1 MKLLAALALFFL
13 AAPAP
18 EIRYFQF
25 ERPITMPAQ
34 ASGQTCAVLDPSVF
48 AHASTGLADLRVYQG
63 TTGNQGTTETPY
75 VVHSEVAVLPADQ
88 KISPINLGKTGLGK
102 TGGQTVF
109 DAEMPSGT
117 YSDIQ
122 LEVSG
127 HDFLATV
134 AVSGSQAE
142 AGGSRT
148 KLGSFTIFDLTRQRL
163 GRSTVLHLPES
174 DFRYLHFQIAGPIAP
189 ENVTGLSV
197 TRPPKSQP
205 KYATVAETAQ
215 SKLKDR
221 NSVFEFNVP
230 AHTPVDRIDFMP
242 GQNPANFSRD
252 VEISIAVV
260 QKRRPDD
267 GSEPS
272 PPVMGWGNI
281 LRIHSVQDGH
291 RIDEE
296 RLAVSAP
303 QVDFDEPA
311 KWTITVENHDDTPIQ
326 MTSVRLEMLERS
338 LCFDATAGDSYT
350 LFYGDTAL
358 ASPVYDY
365 ASLFVLEQNA
375 ATAQLGSETAN
386 PAYQP
391 RPDERPFTEKHP
403 TLLWVALILVIA
415 LLGAVAFRS
424 FKTGT
429 GKAGP
434 AS

>member
-1 MKLLAALALFFL
+1 MKLLAALALVFL

-48 AHASTGLADLRVYQG
+48 AHASQGLADLRLYQD
-63 TTGNQGTTETPY
+63 TAENQGTTETPY
-75 VVHSEVAVLPADQ
+75 VVHSDAAVLPADQ
-88 KISPINLGKTGLGK
+88 KISPINLGR

-109 DAEMPSGT
+109 DAEMPGET

-134 AVSGSQAE
+134 TVSGSQAE

-174 DFRYLHFQIAGPIAP
+174 DFHYLHFQIAGPIAP

-205 KYATVAETAQ
+205 KYATVAETAE
-215 SKLKDR
+215 STLKDR
-221 NSVFEFNVP
+221 NSVFEFDVP
-230 AHTPVDRIDFMP
+230 AHTPVDRIDFVA

-260 QKRRPDD
+260 QKRPADD
-267 GSEPS
+267 GSEP
-272 PPVMGWGNI
+272 PEPVMGWGNI
-281 LRIHSVQDGH
+281 LRVHSVQDGH

-303 QVDFDEPA
+303 QADFDEPA
-311 KWTITVENHDDTPIQ
+311 KWTITIENHDDAPIQ
-326 MTSVRLEMLERS
+326 MTSVRLEMLQRS
-338 LCFDATAGDSYT
+338 LCFDAAAGDVYT
-350 LFYGDTAL
+350 LFYGDPAL

-365 ASLFVLEQNA
+365 ASLFVLAQNA

-424 FKTGT
+424 FKAGT
-429 GKAGP
+429 GNAGT
-434 AS
+434 ANRS

>member
-1 MKLLAALALFFL
+1 MKSLAALALFFL

-25 ERPITMPAQ
+25 ERPIAMPAQ

-48 AHASTGLADLRVYQG
+48 AHASQGLADLRVYQG
-63 TTGNQGTTETPY
+63 TTETPY
-75 VVHSEVAVLPADQ
+75 VAHSDVAVLPADQ
-88 KISPINLGKTGLGK
+88 KISPLNLGK

-134 AVSGSQAE
+134 MVSGSQAE
-142 AGGSRT
+142 AGGART

-163 GRSTVLHLPES
+163 GRSTVLHLPQS
-174 DFRYLHFQIAGPIAP
+174 DFHYLHFQIAGPIAP

-205 KYATVAETAQ
+205 KDATVAETAQ
-215 SKLKDR
+215 SRLKDR
-221 NSVFEFNVP
+221 NSVFEFEVP
-230 AHTPVDRIDFMP
+230 AHTPVDRIDFVA

-260 QKRRPDD
+260 QKRPADD
-267 GSEPS
+267 GSVP
-272 PPVMGWGNI
+272 PAPVMGWGNI
-281 LRIHSVQDGH
+281 LRVHSVQDGH
-291 RIDEE
+291 RIDGE

-303 QVDFDEPA
+303 QVDFDGPA
-311 KWTITVENHDDTPIQ
+311 KWTITIENHDDAPIQ

-338 LCFDATAGDSYT
+338 LCFDAASGDAYT
-350 LFYGDTAL
+350 LFYGDQAL

-365 ASLFVLEQNA
+365 ASLFVLEQSPII
-375 ATAQLGSETAN
+375 AQLGTETNN

-403 TLLWVALILVIA
+403 TLLWIALVLVIG
-415 LLGAVAFRS
+415 LLGAVGFRS
-424 FKTGT
+424 FKSGMD
-429 GKAGP
+429 KAGP
-434 AS
+434 ASRS

>member
-1 MKLLAALALFFL
+1 MKVLAALALLFL

-18 EIRYFQF
+18 EIRYFHF

-34 ASGQTCAVLDPSVF
+34 ASGQTCAVLDASVF
-48 AHASTGLADLRVYQG
+48 AHASAGLADLRVYQG
-63 TTGNQGTTETPY
+63 TTESQDATETPY
-75 VVHSEVAVLPADQ
+75 VVHSDVAEIPANQ
-88 KISPINLGKTGLGK
+88 KISPLNLGK

-109 DAEMPSGT
+109 DAEMPGGT

-122 LEVSG
+122 LDVSG

-134 AVSGSQAE
+134 TVSGSQTQ
-142 AGGSRT
+142 AGGSHT

-189 ENVTGLSV
+189 ENVAGLSV

-205 KYATVAETAQ
+205 KYGTVAQTAQ
-215 SKLKDR
+215 SMLKDR
-221 NSVFEFNVP
+221 NSVFEFDVP
-230 AHTPVDRIDFMP
+230 AHTPVDRIDFVP
-242 GQNPANFSRD
+242 GQNPANFGRD
-252 VEISIAVV
+252 VEISIAII
-260 QKRRPDD
+260 QKRAADD

-281 LRIHSVQDGH
+281 LRVHSVQDGH

-303 QVDFDEPA
+303 QADFDEPA
-311 KWTITVENHDDTPIQ
+311 KWTITIENHDDAPIQ

-338 LCFDATAGDSYT
+338 LCFDAATGDVYT
-350 LFYGDTAL
+350 LFYGDLAL

-365 ASLFVLEQNA
+365 ASLFVLEQSPIN
-375 ATAQLGSETAN
+375 AQLGSETAN

-415 LLGAVAFRS
+415 LLGAIAFRS
-424 FKTGT
+424 FKAGTGT
-429 GKAGP
+429 AGP
-434 AS
+434 ANRS

>member
-1 MKLLAALALFFL
+1 MKSLAALALFFL
-13 AAPAP
+13 GAPAP

-34 ASGQTCAVLDPSVF
+34 ASGQTCAVLDPGVF
-48 AHASTGLADLRVYQG
+48 AHASSGLADLRVY
-63 TTGNQGTTETPY
+63 QGTTETPY
-75 VVHSEVAVLPADQ
+75 VVHSEVAVVPADQ
-88 KISPINLGKTGLGK
+88 KISPLNLGK

-109 DAEMPSGT
+109 DAEMPAGT
-117 YSDIQ
+117 FSDIQ
-122 LEVSG
+122 LEMSG

-134 AVSGSQAE
+134 TVSGSQAE

-163 GRSTVLHLPES
+163 GRSTLLHLPES

-189 ENVTGLSV
+189 EDVTGLSV

-205 KYATVAETAQ
+205 KYATAAETVQ
-215 SKLKDR
+215 STLKDR
-221 NSVFEFNVP
+221 NSVFELDVP
-230 AHTPVDRIDFMP
+230 AHTPVDRIDFVP

-260 QKRRPDD
+260 QKRPADD
-267 GSEPS
+267 GSVP
-272 PPVMGWGNI
+272 PAPVMGWGNI
-281 LRIHSVQDGH
+281 LRVHGVQDGH

-303 QVDFDEPA
+303 EADFNEPA
-311 KWTITVENHDDTPIQ
+311 KWTITIENHDDTPIQ
-326 MTSVRLEMLERS
+326 IKSVRLEMLERS
-338 LCFDATAGDSYT
+338 LCFDAAAGDAYT
-350 LFYGDTAL
+350 LFYGDAAL

-365 ASLFVLEQNA
+365 AGLFVLAQNPV
-375 ATAQLGSETAN
+375 TAQLGAETAN
-386 PAYQP
+386 SAYQP
-391 RPDERPFTEKHP
+391 RPDERPFTDKHP
-403 TLLWVALILVIA
+403 SLLWMALILVIA

-424 FKTGT
+424 LTVGT

-434 AS
+434 GSQG